1 MSDSKSPS
9 DNDDRRIEK
18 KLKKKTD
25 SNRRQSKVTL
35 ENLKYIIDE
44 DSYYDM
50 IDDIMED
57 WYVRRT

>member
-44 DSYYDM
+44 DSYYEM

-57 WYVRRT
+57 